1 MEKLGIDASLLIAQ
15 VINFIIILA
24 IYAKWVHKPFMQK
37 LTDEHQK
44 QIDLEKALSTA
55 QNKEAVMLE
64 REKKLRSEMD
74 SKLKKEYAAMKKEVD
89 DAKREIIAQ
98 AHTQAEEIREHNTE
112 LLESEREKM
121 MADVRK
127 ETYDI
132 AQAVLSKALHD
143 VVDESMQQ
151 TVTKQVVAKLPKIKI
166 A

>member
-44 QIDLEKALSTA
+44 QVDLEKALNTA

-127 ETYDI
+127 ETYGI